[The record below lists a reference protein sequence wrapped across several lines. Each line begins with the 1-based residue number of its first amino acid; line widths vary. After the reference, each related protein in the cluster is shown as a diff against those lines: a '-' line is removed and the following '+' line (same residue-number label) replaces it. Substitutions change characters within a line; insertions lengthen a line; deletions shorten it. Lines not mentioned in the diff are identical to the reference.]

1 MNKTFNATVKSAA
14 KNVWVF
20 MNAVQKR
27 IQKGWCWFMKTFF

>member
-14 KNVWVF
+14 KIVWVF

-27 IQKGWCWFMKTFF
+27 IQKGWYWFMKTFF